1 MWIPQYEYAEE
12 TGMSEQQD
20 RKSDEEGF
28 QDIYLEDILNGVGT
42 FLLMASEFVEI
53 LGAGGAPPFNP
64 DSASQSGA
72 RTPLIDVFDEGLEIV
87 LALELPGASA
97 DRVAVEVQDD
107 ILSLEINGERPYR
120 TEILLPRIVDP
131 ASLSQAFRNG
141 ILEIRL
147 A

>member
-1 MWIPQYEYAEE
+1 
-12 TGMSEQQD
+12 MSEQQD
-20 RKSDEEGF
+20 PKSDQEGF

-53 LGAGGAPPFNP
+53 LGAGGAAPFDP
-64 DSASQSGA
+64 ASASHSGA
-72 RTPLIDVFDEGLEIV
+72 RTPLVDVFDEGHEII

-107 ILSLEINGERPYR
+107 ILSLEVSGDRPYR

-131 ASLSQAFRNG
+131 TSLRRTFRNG

>member
-1 MWIPQYEYAEE
+1 
-12 TGMSEQQD
+12 MSEQQD
-20 RKSDEEGF
+20 RQSDEEGF
-28 QDIYLEDILNGVGT
+28 QDIYLEDILNGVST

-53 LGAGGAPPFNP
+53 LGAGGAPPFHP
-64 DSASQSGA
+64 ASASESEA
-72 RTPLIDVFDEGLEIV
+72 LTPLVDMFDEGHEIV

-107 ILSLEINGERPYR
+107 ILSLEVSGAHPFR

-131 ASLSQAFRNG
+131 TSLWHTFRNG